1 MSPPGPNW
9 PARHRSPQPNVPG
22 RGIIATYPR
31 RFWLAVLG
39 IGVGTGLFG
48 ALLTVILKTVEHLS
62 WSYGHGT
69 LSDGAARQ
77 PALRHLLVLAAAGLI
92 AGAASLAIRRM
103 RGSGAAEISEA
114 LWVGEGKLSF
124 WKSQA
129 RALLSIVIVG
139 MGVSLGREG
148 APQLAGSA
156 LASTVSERAGLEPWQ
171 RRLLIAC
178 GAGAGMAAVYNVPL
192 GGALFASE
200 VLLGTLALPLVL
212 PALATSVLATLVAWI
227 AVPIAPTYR
236 IPSFSLSAPQVAWA
250 VLIGPLAALFA
261 IAWTRAIAAISRR
274 RPRRSGRV
282 VAPPVVFLALGA
294 LSIPYPA
301 LLGNGKDIVALAFV
315 NRISFG
321 LLVAL
326 LVLKPLV
333 TAACLGSGAPGGL
346 FTPTLAIGALFGAVL
361 GHLWA
366 HLWPGGA
373 PGSYA
378 IIGGAAVLAAAM
390 QGPLAASVL
399 VVELTQR
406 SDPLMVPIL
415 LGAVTATILAR
426 RFAAPSIYSAR
437 IVRAPEPTHEVSAP
451 ELADLVGPADL
462 PTVSQELV

>member
-1 MSPPGPNW
+1 MPSAGS
-9 PARHRSPQPNVPG
+9 ARHRSPQPNLPG

-31 RFWLAVLG
+31 RFWVAVLG

-48 ALLTVILKTVEHLS
+48 ALLTVILRAVERLS
-62 WSYGHGT
+62 WSYRHGT
-69 LSDGAARQ
+69 LLDGAARQ
-77 PALRHLLVLAAAGLI
+77 PALRHIVVLAVAGLI
-92 AGAASLAIRRM
+92 AGAVSLAIRRM

-114 LWVGEGKLSF
+114 LWVGEGRLSF

-156 LASTVSERAGLEPWQ
+156 LASTVSERARLEPWQ

-212 PALATSVLATLVAWI
+212 PALATSVIATLVAWI
-227 AVPIAPTYR
+227 AVPVAPTYR
-236 IPSFSLSAPQVAWA
+236 IPTFTLSAPEVAWA
-250 VLIGPLAALFA
+250 VVIGPLAALLA
-261 IAWTRAIAAISRR
+261 IGWTRAIGAISRR
-274 RPRRSGRV
+274 RPRRAGRV
-282 VAPPVVFLALGA
+282 IAPIAIFTVLGA

-301 LLGNGKDIVALAFV
+301 LLGNGKDIAALAFID
-315 NRISFG
+315 RIAFG
-321 LLVAL
+321 TLVAL
-326 LVLKPLV
+326 LVLKPLI

-346 FTPTLAIGALFGAVL
+346 FTPTLAFGAVFGGVL
-361 GHLWA
+361 GHLWGE
-366 HLWPGGA
+366 LWPGA
-373 PGSYA
+373 MPGGYA
-378 IIGGAAVLAAAM
+378 IIGAAVVLAASM

-399 VVELTQR
+399 VLELTQR
-406 SDPLMVPIL
+406 ADTLMVPIL
-415 LGAVTATILAR
+415 LGAVIATVLSR

-437 IVRAPEPTHEVSAP
+437 IVVGPPGGHEVSTA
-451 ELADLVGPADL
+451 ELADLVGTADL